1 MRVGL
6 ALPHYDFSLPGAD
19 PVSFA
24 RVAEVATT
32 AERLGF
38 DSVWMS
44 DHFFTSLERYGGD
57 ERRQGSLEPLTTLAA
72 LAPLTE
78 RVRLGTLVL
87 SAGFRHPAVVA
98 KSAAAIDLLSGGR
111 LDLGMGAGWYAPEFE
126 AFGYPFGST
135 GERFRALE
143 ETLEVLVRLLGEGP
157 ASFEGER
164 FRLHDAYN
172 HPRPAQSPRP
182 PIWLGGKG
190 GPRLLGLVARLADG
204 WNTAWRWTPEAYAE
218 RVAAAR
224 RACERAGRDPA
235 TLRLSLG
242 LFTVLG
248 ADDADLDRRYALM
261 AERLPAGV
269 AAAMPLQTL
278 RRDCLAGTPEQA
290 VERLGRFAEL
300 GVEELIVSPA
310 PIWFAL
316 PDPSMLDLLAE
327 AFLPGAHAL

>member
-6 ALPHYDFSLPGAD
+6 ALPHYDFSIPGAE
-19 PVSFA
+19 PVTFA

-57 ERRQGSLEPLTTLAA
+57 DRPHGSLEPLTTLAA

-87 SAGFRHPAVVA
+87 SAGFRHPAVLA
-98 KSAAAIDLLSGGR
+98 KAATAIDLLSGGR
-111 LDLGMGAGWYAPEFE
+111 LDLGVGAGWYEPEFE
-126 AFGYPFGST
+126 AFGYPFGSA
-135 GERFRALE
+135 GERFRTLE
-143 ETLEVLVRLLGEGP
+143 ETLEVLTRLLAEGP
-157 ASFEGER
+157 ASYDGQR
-164 FRLHDAYN
+164 FRLHEAYN
-172 HPRPAQSPRP
+172 HPRPVQSPRP
-182 PIWLGGKG
+182 PVWVGGKG

-218 RVAAAR
+218 RVAAAGQ
-224 RACERAGRDPA
+224 ACEGVGRDPA

-248 ADDADLDRRYALM
+248 EDEADLERRYAHM

-269 AAAMPLQTL
+269 AASMPLPTL
-278 RRDCLAGTPEQA
+278 RRESLAGTPEQA
-290 VERLGRFAEL
+290 LERLGRFAEL

-327 AFLPGAHAL
+327 TIVPAAHAL

>member
-6 ALPHYDFSLPGAD
+6 ALPHYDFSLPGGG
-19 PVSFA
+19 PITFA
-24 RVAEVATT
+24 RVAEVAST

-44 DHFFTSLERYGGD
+44 DHFFTSLERYGGGP
-57 ERRQGSLEPLTTLAA
+57 ELQGSLEPLTTLAA

-87 SAGFRHPAVVA
+87 SAGFRHPAVLA
-98 KSAAAIDLLSGGR
+98 KSATAIDLLSGGR
-111 LDLGMGAGWYAPEFE
+111 LDLGLGAGWYEPEYR
-126 AFGYPFGST
+126 AFGYPYGPLAEHF
-135 GERFRALE
+135 AILE
-143 ETLEVLVRLLGEGP
+143 ETLEVLTRLFTEGP
-157 ASFEGER
+157 ATYEGER
-164 FRLHDAYN
+164 FTLDGAYN

-182 PIWLGGKG
+182 PIWVGGKG
-190 GPRLLGLVARLADG
+190 GPRSLGLIARLADG
-204 WNTAWRWTPEAYAE
+204 WNTAWRWTPDAYAE
-218 RVAAAR
+218 RAAAAR
-224 RACERAGRDPA
+224 AACERVGRDPA

-248 ADDADLDRRYALM
+248 TDETDLERRYALM

-269 AAAMPLQTL
+269 AAKMPLETL
-278 RRDCLAGTPEQA
+278 RSECLAGTPEQA
-290 VERLGRFAEL
+290 LERLGRFVEL

-310 PIWFAL
+310 PLWFSL

-327 AFLPGAHAL
+327 AVIPAAHAL